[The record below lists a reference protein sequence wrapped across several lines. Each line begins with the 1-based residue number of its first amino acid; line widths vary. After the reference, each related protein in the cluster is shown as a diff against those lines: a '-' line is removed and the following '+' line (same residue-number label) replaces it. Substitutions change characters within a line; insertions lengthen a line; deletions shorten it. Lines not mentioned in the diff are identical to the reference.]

1 MIVVSD
7 TSVLNA
13 LVKTNLVFVLPELFG
28 EVTIPQAVHQELK
41 ADASLAT
48 WLLSQ
53 PGWLR
58 IESVRN
64 KSAVSALSGFVDIG
78 EAEAIVLAGELNAAR
93 LLIDDLAGRK
103 AAESRGIAIVGT
115 GGVLLLAKRRG
126 LILSVETAL
135 DELQNRVSF
144 RLSESI
150 RAVLLKQASER

>member
-13 LVKTNLVFVLPELFG
+13 LVKTDLVFVLPELFG

-41 ADASLAT
+41 ADASLAD

-58 IESVRN
+58 IKSVQN
-64 KSAVSALSGFVDIG
+64 QSAVSALGGFVDIG
-78 EAEAIVLAGELNAAR
+78 EAEAIVLAEELNAAR

-115 GGVLLLAKRRG
+115 GGVLLLAKQHS
-126 LILSVETAL
+126 LIPSVRDAL
-135 DELQNRVSF
+135 DTLQNRVSF

-150 RAVLLKQASER
+150 RAILLSQADEM

>member
-1 MIVVSD
+1 M
-7 TSVLNA
+7 
-13 LVKTNLVFVLPELFG
+13 
-28 EVTIPQAVHQELK
+28 TIPRAVYQDLK

-48 WLLSQ
+48 WLFSQ

-64 KSAVSALSGFVDIG
+64 QSAVSALNGFVDLG

-103 AAESRGIAIVGT
+103 AAEARGIAIVGT

-126 LILSVETAL
+126 LIPSVRDAL
-135 DELQNRVSF
+135 DDLQNRVSF

-150 RAVLLKQASER
+150 RAVLLKQADEM